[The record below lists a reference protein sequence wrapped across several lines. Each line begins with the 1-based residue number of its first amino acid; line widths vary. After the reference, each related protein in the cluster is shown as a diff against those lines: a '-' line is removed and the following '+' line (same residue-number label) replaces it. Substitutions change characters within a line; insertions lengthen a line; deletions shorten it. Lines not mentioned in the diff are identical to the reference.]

1 MNDSVEGRPLDE
13 AELIEHARNGDVDA
27 FTTLVRSHQLMALRV
42 AMLVVGDRTE
52 AEDVTQEAFL
62 KAHRNLHRFSEG
74 SPFQPWILSIV
85 RNQAR
90 NRLRG
95 NGRRIRWELQVA
107 NDPVLGNAAP
117 SPETAVLA
125 EEERSRLLAALE
137 RLPERYRTALGCR
150 YLLEMTEADTATVL
164 GIARGTVKSRSAR
177 GLSRLRQ
184 MLAGEGLADD

>member
-1 MNDSVEGRPLDE
+1 
-13 AELIEHARNGDVDA
+13 
-27 FTTLVRSHQLMALRV
+27 
-42 AMLVVGDRTE
+42 
-52 AEDVTQEAFL
+52 
-62 KAHRNLHRFSEG
+62 
-74 SPFQPWILSIV
+74 
-85 RNQAR
+85 
-90 NRLRG
+90 
-95 NGRRIRWELQVA
+95 LQVA
-107 NDPVLGNAAP
+107 NDPGLGIAAP

-137 RLPERYRTALGCR
+137 RLPERYRTVLGCR